1 LFAKQSLLFYVKK
14 RITTDVMTF
23 FEDASLHRIQEGK
36 GSTKTLNKEATIG
49 GEHCA
54 RFRKKQD
61 NNNKKTHYF
70 YGARPHFACLECR
83 EK

>member
-54 RFRKKQD
+54 RFRK
-61 NNNKKTHYF
+61 NKTTTTKKHIIF
-70 YGARPHFACLECR
+70 MAHDLILRA
-83 EK
+83 